1 MGGERT
7 DDSILSVAA
16 GDVQPPRKWGR
27 WLAEGLACV
36 RRVQKMPQV
45 TAFEEQDFCVHILRY
60 APRQVDGG
68 RVTHRVED
76 ANGVE
81 QRWREHD
88 SAVISPASVRGRRKG
103 QSGGIVVITR
113 NRASS
118 RGREWLSWSLEYPK
132 VVMGQLVVK
141 QQTPVYCV
149 SSGGSLETAC
159 THSDLPLYP

>member
-27 WLAEGLACV
+27 WLAEWLPCV
-36 RRVQKMPQV
+36 RRVQQMPHV
-45 TAFEEQDFCVHILRY
+45 TAFEEQDVCVHILRY

-76 ANGVE
+76 AHGVE

-88 SAVISPASVRGRRKG
+88 SAVICPASVRGGEKDKVEG
-103 QSGGIVVITR
+103 SW
-113 NRASS
+113 SS
-118 RGREWLSWSLEYPK
+118 RGTGRHLEAASGCRGHSKYPK

-141 QQTPVYCV
+141 QQAPVHCM
-149 SSGGSLETAC
+149 SSGGSL
-159 THSDLPLYP
+159 